1 MKKAVLSVA
10 IFFLFVFS
18 VAQVPVLPKFQ
29 ISSDSLSLSGN
40 QNHIVRNRNILQ
52 PVVLPRN
59 LAIPEAYDFS
69 FGKSANP
76 GIMKL
81 NAELLNQT
89 YIRSYNFS
97 MHHNIE
103 NAPDLSEVWG
113 KPVIIKFS
121 QRALFIRLSGGAIDD
136 GVYFNMPNRY
146 NDYPGA
152 YQDTKGEIY
161 TLIPGWRKGEYLPV
175 INGPR
180 GFYYIGGN
188 FPKKLYPSIKSK
200 K

>member
-29 ISSDSLSLSGN
+29 ISSDSLSLSVN
-40 QNHIVRNRNILQ
+40 QNHFVRNRNILQ

-59 LAIPEAYDFS
+59 LAIPKAYDFS
-69 FGKSANP
+69 FGKSANSA
-76 GIMKL
+76 IMKPD
-81 NAELLNQT
+81 AELLNQI
-89 YIRSYNFS
+89 YVRVDNFS

-103 NAPDLSEVWG
+103 NAPDLSEVLG
-113 KPVIIKFS
+113 KPVIVKYS
-121 QRALFIRLSGGAIDD
+121 RRALIFRFSGGGIDD

-152 YQDTKGEIY
+152 YQNTKGEIY

-175 INGPR
+175 INGPG

-188 FPKKLYPSIKSK
+188 FPKKLYPSIKLK